1 MLCHQLSDPTL
12 EQLVHGYATLASLVR
27 PAKIAP
33 TIKDDP
39 DDDAVLAAAV
49 AARARLI
56 VSGDRHLLTLGQ
68 FQGIA
73 ILTVRQP
80 WSNWR
85 SSHSA
90 HTMHRSPRAGSCS
103 REYRRTPPGSR

>member
-1 MLCHQLSDPTL
+1 MPTGRLQELSGILARHKFANKIAASGLTL

-27 PAKIAP
+27 PATIAP

-39 DDDAVLAAAV
+39 DDDVVPAAALAA
-49 AARARLI
+49 RSRLI

-73 ILTVRQP
+73 ILTVRQAMEQLAQQP
-80 WSNWR
+80 
-85 SSHSA
+85 
-90 HTMHRSPRAGSCS
+90 
-103 REYRRTPPGSR
+103 